1 MILVFHFFLEGFGEE
16 RGVILHFIL
25 LEPDK
30 WITAYLPLDDP
41 MNPKPTSLKFY
52 EFPVLVDQR
61 FKNTLI

>member
-1 MILVFHFFLEGFGEE
+1 MFDFFFFSWRVEGK
-16 RGVILHFIL
+16 RGGFLHFIL

-41 MNPKPTSLKFY
+41 MNSKPTSLKFY